1 MTCLDFENSLQELL
15 DLRQRDL
22 SESLADHA
30 LRCPAC
36 REMQQRLLQLQ
47 SAAASWRSRQ
57 PASVHLADAILRR
70 LPVEVHATSATA
82 APLNSRPASDG
93 RRKPSRTLAG
103 WTALLASALAL
114 VIATGIGWRVSG
126 NVLFAK
132 RQASAQIQTAAV
144 PARPSEL
151 TNTAASGG
159 DRQLDVLLHDAR
171 DAYASLASHAWQQVS
186 TANVLLPPA
195 DAPSPFGDAGSAN
208 GASESLSRPL
218 APLGKELREAVD
230 SWLQQVFNSQDSST

>member
-1 MTCLDFENSLQELL
+1 M
-15 DLRQRDL
+15 
-22 SESLADHA
+22 
-30 LRCPAC
+30 RCSAC
-36 REMQQRLLQLQ
+36 REMRQQLLQLQ
-47 SAAASWRSRQ
+47 NAAANWRSRR
-57 PASVHLADAILRR
+57 PVTVHPRPVELADVILQR
-70 LPVEVHATSATA
+70 LQVENCTTSDSAV
-82 APLNSRPASDG
+82 PLSSRLVSDGLRNPSRP
-93 RRKPSRTLAG
+93 LAG
-103 WTALLASALAL
+103 WTALFAAALAL

-132 RQASAQIQTAAV
+132 RHASVQVQTAAV

-151 TNTAASGG
+151 TTTAASGG

-195 DAPSPFGDAGSAN
+195 GAPNPFSDADSAN
-208 GASESLSRPL
+208 SASESLSRPL